1 MQLYTPSSSMQEP
14 WFSQLHSSTVPL
26 VGSESVVEV
35 VVEEVAVVEGG
46 EAVVGGEEAV
56 VEGGEAVGMLQ
67 SAPSKHS
74 QV

>member
-1 MQLYTPSSSMQEP
+1 MQEP

-26 VGSESVVEV
+26 VSSESVVEV
-35 VVEEVAVVEGG
+35 VVEEVAVVI
-46 EAVVGGEEAV
+46 EEAV
-56 VEGGEAVGMLQ
+56 VEGGEAFVGGGEVLVGEGEAVGMLQ

>member
-1 MQLYTPSSSMQEP
+1 MQEP

-26 VGSESVVEV
+26 VSSESVVEV
-35 VVEEVAVVEGG
+35 VVEE
-46 EAVVGGEEAV
+46 AVVGGGEALV
-56 VEGGEAVGMLQ
+56 GGGETVGVLQ

>member
-1 MQLYTPSSSMQEP
+1 MQEP

-26 VGSESVVEV
+26 VSSESVVEV
-35 VVEEVAVVEGG
+35 VVEEAVVEGGEALVGGGVAVVEGG
-46 EAVVGGEEAV
+46 EAVGV
-56 VEGGEAVGMLQ
+56 LQ

>member
-1 MQLYTPSSSMQEP
+1 MQEP

-26 VGSESVVEV
+26 VSSESVVEV
-35 VVEEVAVVEGG
+35 VVEEAVVEGG
-46 EAVVGGEEAV
+46 EAVV
-56 VEGGEAVGMLQ
+56 EGGEALVGRGEAVGVLQ